1 MSYLHPNILKKHIK
15 TFLLSKQKSSIAFY
29 VFLTLGLIFNIIYAL
44 GPPTFLHPD
53 EVYQTLE
60 VAHKLVYGYGIISW
74 EWIVGSFPTT
84 SNPAGF
90 GPIRSLITPLIF
102 ATIFVIG
109 EGLHLNYWNQ
119 TLPLMRVLLYLNFF
133 LGLYLASKI
142 LQEIDP
148 SKSNVSARLFL
159 IVSLFYYEFVLYGSK
174 TITNTLILPMMC
186 FPLLIWIK
194 SDIDKRKDNWALE
207 GIGGFLVGV
216 SIWLRPDSGIIMAFF
231 VILYLDRLR
240 IRKIFTFGIGFLLS
254 ALLNGLLDLM
264 YYGSFFVS
272 FPNFLKFNSQNQSFF
287 GVEPFGWY
295 FDTIILGRQTFFYLF
310 ILITVV
316 ILAFIIKIIYKAY
329 FKKNFK
335 IESQFTKEF
344 LTLIKL
350 TLWSIIVLFWWETQ
364 PHKEARF
371 MVTWEITYVL
381 LGAYTITL
389 SARYLTNFLKN
400 NSNKIKQILYKLN
413 IRIPSKFY
421 NLNLFVIMLIVIFTP
436 FAIFDINEST
446 NQPWNNF
453 NDILEAFVWVGQQ
466 QNLTGVAIIM
476 PYWYSGGYSY
486 LHRNVSLYQ
495 LDPST
500 SVFIGSMFYPKIL
513 ASEHL
518 INYLVIPTYRYS
530 EPGLQDLHNAT
541 MISGFTLVQ
550 TIMGS
555 TDIWYYP

>member
-1 MSYLHPNILKKHIK
+1 
-15 TFLLSKQKSSIAFY
+15 
-29 VFLTLGLIFNIIYAL
+29 
-44 GPPTFLHPD
+44 
-53 EVYQTLE
+53 
-60 VAHKLVYGYGIISW
+60 
-74 EWIVGSFPTT
+74 
-84 SNPAGF
+84 
-90 GPIRSLITPLIF
+90 
-102 ATIFVIG
+102 
-109 EGLHLNYWNQ
+109 
-119 TLPLMRVLLYLNFF
+119 
-133 LGLYLASKI
+133 
-142 LQEIDP
+142 
-148 SKSNVSARLFL
+148 
-159 IVSLFYYEFVLYGSK
+159 
-174 TITNTLILPMMC
+174 
-186 FPLLIWIK
+186 
-194 SDIDKRKDNWALE
+194 
-207 GIGGFLVGV
+207 
-216 SIWLRPDSGIIMAFF
+216 MAFF

-371 MVTWEITYVL
+371 IVTWEITYVL
-381 LGAYTITL
+381 LGAYTITQ